1 MKKRCTK
8 LQISVL
14 ITFLCSD
21 TSSLSCISISLLVTE
36 ASIVDAHRGGKGGRD
51 VVAPGAHTDL
61 IASSLMG
68 FHLDSSFKSNTQIST
83 ESEGWQFPRN
93 IWWLKTQPIVRYGY
107 NGLGCSAIGDSS
119 GLAGLWMYLKKVNH
133 NFL

>member
-1 MKKRCTK
+1 MKKESIK

-21 TSSLSCISISLLVTE
+21 TSNLSCISISLLVTE
-36 ASIVDAHRGGKGGRD
+36 ASIVDAQRGGKGGRD

-107 NGLGCSAIGDSS
+107 NGLGCSATGGSS
-119 GLAGLWMYLKKVNH
+119 GLLDLWMYLKKANY
-133 NFL
+133 NFI